1 MRPRGR
7 ADGARP
13 LRVLVLVLLGA
24 GPLLAGAVH
33 EPVFVPLLAGCAAA
47 GLAAHRRARHA
58 AGEGRE
64 RSPLPGGGLLLALH
78 ALVLVQLV
86 PLPAGPPAAS

>member
-1 MRPRGR
+1 MSPREG

-13 LRVLVLVLLGA
+13 MCVLVLVLLGA

-47 GLAAHRRARHA
+47 GLWARRRAHIA
-58 AGEGRE
+58 ARQGRE
-64 RSPLPGGGLLLALH
+64 F
-78 ALVLVQLV
+78 
-86 PLPAGPPAAS
+86 PPSCGS